1 MSTFSDILSTTNTST
16 SISRSITKEDIAVL
30 SVDNLIT
37 SDKYDWYNNY
47 QDDSYS
53 SVGTDKSIIVDD
65 SQINLTQEENSQYI
79 PFKMPRYW
87 DGIDL
92 MDMSIRIRF
101 VNKNKEEGI
110 ALPVNVQYNDTTI
123 IFHWLI
129 DAYTTNVS
137 GELTFEIFATGANE
151 KGENYVWRTKPNG
164 KLNILESLV
173 GDGAIEMDSDWTMSF
188 IREMDAKIGEAQV
201 AANEA
206 AGAAAQAKDTADQLA
221 NKINSFES
229 DIEATVAESVA
240 SELTNYYTKPE
251 VNKLF
256 DDFDI
261 SDQLQDVQNQIDNM
275 DGLADFN
282 VEYEST
288 GQILK
293 FYNGEEVMNE
303 IALDMTPKPE
313 WVSAY
318 NIAVESKITDTTTQL
333 SKEFDEK
340 LQNVDVTAALEELED
355 KISNSYYNKEE
366 TDLKYAEK
374 TSMTAVTN
382 ELSKLSSSVESNTTN
397 VKSLSEKML
406 EIEETLNSVN
416 TDPSK
421 RYYSTYDASTGEYK
435 LIEAVDDGE
444 GGETETVVSQ
454 HIIQGGSGGGGGS
467 SSTVTI
473 DRITQSPAVALK
485 DDESIEIKYNFTS
498 VDSSGDDTGEGTAVW
513 KVGNSVVATTMVL
526 QGENTFDIKPYV
538 STGTYKVTL
547 TITDAVGSV
556 SMKNWTVQV
565 IDVKLESTF
574 NDSYVYPMG
583 EVSFAYTPYGSIAKT
598 VHFKLDGKE
607 LGTVNTSVSGVPMN
621 YTIPGQ
627 EHGAHL
633 LEAYITAE
641 INNSTIETTHI
652 YKDIMWC
659 DPSSDVPIIG
669 TIYQNFTAK
678 QYDTTNIV
686 YTVYDPKTETPSV
699 VLTVDEKTVS
709 TLTME
714 SSTNTWAYKS
724 NDEGE
729 HTLTITCR
737 DTVKIINANIEKLDI
752 DVTPVTANIAFD
764 FNPIGYSNSD
774 TENRLWKD
782 GSITMAVSDNFD
794 WVNGGYQIDE
804 NGDQYFCVKS
814 GTTATINYNLF
825 SDDPKRNGKEFKVV
839 FCTDNVRNRNTS
851 FITCM
856 DSGIGLDMMVES
868 AYIYSSNDSLYAPY
882 CENDIIEFEFNIN
895 KDTDIPM
902 VLTYEDGVPSRP
914 MIYTSDSVFKQSTAQ
929 PIIIGSEDCDVHVYR
944 MKAYTANLANADVK
958 NNFIA
963 DARNAEEMVSRY
975 KRNQIYDENGSL
987 TPETLAEK
995 CPDLR
1000 IVVVDCPWFT
1010 NDKSDKVSDTT
1021 IKMIYK
1027 NGDPVLDNW
1036 TCTGAKVSGQGT
1048 SSNEYG
1054 YSGRNMDLIMDGDD
1068 ALFTLGDGVT
1078 TSKTVTL
1085 TRNSVPT
1092 DYYNVKVNIASSEN
1106 ENNAQM
1112 TNRYNDYNPFKRTAK
1127 LKDSKVRDTM
1137 EFYNCVVFVREN
1149 NEDLSTHR
1157 EFNDT
1162 DYHFYAIGNIGDSKK
1177 TDDTRV
1183 NDNTDPKEHVIEIM
1197 DYNVA
1202 LAEFP
1207 TGYTDKEGKKA
1218 ICPESEWKE
1227 GNTAYDYLYADYKYK
1242 NGEFKSFGS
1251 ESYEFRYEKKDIT
1264 TEEREANI
1272 NAWREAYKFVVT
1284 SDDEDFVENFEKYFV
1299 KDSILYYY
1307 LFTERYLATD
1317 NRAKNTFI
1325 HYGKVWYSESEAVQF
1340 KTDNGVEIESKYVD
1354 DTQAAF
1360 NNGYRYDLSFGYD
1373 FDRVLS
1379 K

>member
-1 MSTFSDILSTTNTST
+1 MSTFSNILSTKSASST
-16 SISRSITKEDIAVL
+16 ATRSVTPEDLSSL
-30 SVDNLIT
+30 SVENLT
-37 SDKYDWYNNY
+37 KSDKYDWYNNY
-47 QDDSYS
+47 QDTEYS
-53 SVGTDKSIIVDD
+53 SVSTDKSITVDE

-79 PFKMPRYW
+79 PFKMPRFW

-92 MDMSIRIRF
+92 MDMAIRIRY

-110 ALPVNVQYNDTTI
+110 ALPINVQYNDTTI
-123 IFHWLI
+123 VFHWLV
-129 DAYTTNVS
+129 DASATSVS
-137 GELTFEIFATGANE
+137 GELTFEIFATGVNE

-173 GDGAIEMDSDWTMSF
+173 GNGSIEIDSDWTMSF
-188 IREMDAKIGEAQV
+188 IREMDAKIGEAQI
-201 AANEA
+201 
-206 AGAAAQAKDTADQLA
+206 LA
-221 NKINSFES
+221 NQAAESASQAQTTAEQLSAKIDSFETDVENTVS
-229 DIEATVAESVA
+229 EAVA
-240 SELTNYYTKPE
+240 SELENYYTKTQ
-251 VNKLF
+251 VDQLF
-256 DDFDI
+256 TDFDI
-261 SDQLQDVQNQIDNM
+261 SDQLQGIQDQLDNM
-275 DGLADFN
+275 DGLANFN
-282 VEYEST
+282 VDYESE

-293 FYNGEEVMNE
+293 FYNGEDIIQE
-303 IALDMTPKPE
+303 INLDMTPKAA
-313 WVSAY
+313 WVSSY
-318 NIAVESKITDTTTQL
+318 NTAIDNKISASATTLQE
-333 SKEFDEK
+333 EFDEK
-340 LQNVDVTAALEELED
+340 LKNVDVTSALEELEN
-355 KISNSYYNKEE
+355 KVAESYYNKEE
-366 TDLKYAEK
+366 TDSKYVEK
-374 TSMTAVTN
+374 TSLTTISN
-382 ELSKLSSSVESNTTN
+382 EVSKISSSVESNTTN

-406 EIEETLNSVN
+406 EIEETLNNVN

-454 HIIQGGSGGGGGS
+454 HIIQGGSGGGSGS

-473 DRITQSPAVALK
+473 DRITQSPVVALK
-485 DDESIEIKYNFTS
+485 DDEAIEIKYNFTS
-498 VDSSGDDTGEGTAVW
+498 VDSSGDDTGEGTATW
-513 KVGNSVVATTMVL
+513 KVGNSVVATTMAL

-538 STGTYKVTL
+538 STGTHKVTL

-574 NDSYVYPMG
+574 NDTYVYPMG

-607 LGTVNTSVSGVPMN
+607 LGTVNTSVSGVPMS
-621 YTIPGQ
+621 YTIPAQ

-641 INNSTIETTHI
+641 INSSTIETTHI

-678 QYDTTNIV
+678 QYDTTNII

-699 VLTVDEKTVS
+699 TLTVDGKTVS

-737 DTVKIINANIEKLDI
+737 DVVKTINANIEKLDI
-752 DVTPVTANIAFD
+752 DVTPVMANLAFD
-764 FNPIGYSNSD
+764 FNPTGYSNSD
-774 TENRLWKD
+774 AENRLWKD
-782 GSITMAVSDNFD
+782 GTVSMTVSDNFD

-825 SDDPKRNGKEFKVV
+825 PDDPKKNGKEFKVV
-839 FCTDNVRNRNTS
+839 FRTDNVRNRATS

-914 MIYTSDSVFKQSTAQ
+914 MIYTSDSSFKQVEAK
-929 PIIIGSEDCDVHVYR
+929 PITIGSNDCDVHIYR
-944 MKAYTANLANADVK
+944 MKAYTASLTNTDVK

-975 KRNQIYDENGSL
+975 KRNQIYDENGAL

-1000 IVVVDCPWFT
+1000 VIIVDCPWFT
-1010 NDKSDKVSDTT
+1010 NDKSDKVSDTA

-1036 TCTGAKVSGQGT
+1036 TCKNAKVSGQGT

-1068 ALFTLGDGVT
+1068 ALFTLGDGST

-1092 DYYNVKVNIASSEN
+1092 DYYNIKVNIASSEN

-1127 LKDSKVRDTM
+1127 LKDSRVRDTM
-1137 EFYNCVVFVREN
+1137 EFYNCVVFIREY

-1183 NDNTDPKEHVIEIM
+1183 NDNTDPKEHVIEVM

-1218 ICPESEWKE
+1218 ICPESKWKK

-1251 ESYEFRYEKKDIT
+1251 ESYEFRYEMKGISQ
-1264 TEEREANI
+1264 EQREANI

-1284 SDDEDFVENFEKYFV
+1284 SDDDTFVSDFEKYFV
-1299 KDSILYYY
+1299 KDSILYFY

-1325 HYGKVWYSESEAVQF
+1325 HYGKVWYSQSEATQF
-1340 KTDNGVEIESKYVD
+1340 KTDNGVEIESKYID
-1354 DTQAAF
+1354 DTQASF
-1360 NNGYRYDLSFGYD
+1360 NNGYRYDLAFGYD
-1373 FDRVLS
+1373 FDRRLS